1 MNPGAG
7 DSAIDRVDALT
18 DGYISP
24 ERAQEISKRYPA
36 VSNVVVGWI
45 RESAAQR
52 NWRRVERFAN
62 LAAALKVAGLGG
74 VVVELVDSD
83 VEGLNYED
91 LIDILGEIRE
101 EAAANSM
108 FRLAERSREHD
119 APAFW
124 LCQKVILSLSE
135 LDTDEARDRL
145 RMMTTAAW
153 PSAVRWHAAVA
164 LGMEEQL
171 GFDEDHMLGY
181 S

>member
-1 MNPGAG
+1 MSHDAG
-7 DSAIDRVDALT
+7 NGVIDRVDALM

-24 ERAQEISKRYPA
+24 ERAQEISRRYPA
-36 VSNVVVGWI
+36 VSNAVVGWI

-62 LAAALKVAGLGG
+62 LAAALKAAGLGG
-74 VVVELVDSD
+74 AVIELVDSA

-91 LIDILGEIRE
+91 LVDILGEIGE
-101 EAAANSM
+101 EASANSM

-135 LDTDEARDRL
+135 LDTDEARDKL

-164 LGMEEQL
+164 LGVEEQL
-171 GFDEDHMLGY
+171 GFDEDHLLGH

>member
-1 MNPGAG
+1 MNHGAG
-7 DSAIDRVDALT
+7 DNIIEKVDSLI

-24 ERAQEISKRYPA
+24 ERAQEIAKRYPA
-36 VSNVVVGWI
+36 VSSTVVGWI
-45 RESAAQR
+45 KESAAQR

-62 LAAALKVAGLGG
+62 LAAALKAAGLGG
-74 VVVELVDSD
+74 AVVELVDSD
-83 VEGLNYED
+83 VKGLNYED

-101 EAAANSM
+101 EVSANSM

-124 LCQKVILSLSE
+124 LCQKAILSLSE
-135 LDTDEARDRL
+135 LNTDEARDKL

-164 LGMEEQL
+164 LGIEEQL
-171 GFDEDHMLGY
+171 GFVEDHMLGY
-181 S
+181 

>member
-1 MNPGAG
+1 MNHGAG
-7 DSAIDRVDALT
+7 DSAIDKVDSLI

-36 VSNVVVGWI
+36 VSSTVVKWI
-45 RESAAQR
+45 KESAAQR

-62 LAAALKVAGLGG
+62 LAAALNVTGLGSA
-74 VVVELVDSD
+74 VIELVDSD
-83 VEGLNYED
+83 VKGLDYED

-101 EAAANSM
+101 EASANSM

-119 APAFW
+119 APTFW

-135 LDTDEARDRL
+135 LDTDEARDKL

-164 LGMEEQL
+164 LGIEEQL
-171 GFDEDHMLGY
+171 GFVEEHMLGY
-181 S
+181 